1 MTLLP
6 PTQAE
11 EQLSHLVQQFTQ
23 WRQSRI
29 TPRGRIPTPL
39 WAQAIALSQ
48 VLPLARVAKQLGLTP
63 HTLKRRG
70 GGTVT
75 AVTAPRPA
83 AVNFVEVN
91 AAVWRTP
98 TAEVEVQRT
107 DGARLRITYGEA
119 TPALA
124 PLLQTFLET
133 H

>member
-1 MTLLP
+1 M
-6 PTQAE
+6 
-11 EQLSHLVQQFTQ
+11 
-23 WRQSRI
+23 
-29 TPRGRIPTPL
+29 
-39 WAQAIALSQ
+39 
-48 VLPLARVAKQLGLTP
+48 ARVAKQLGLTP

-75 AVTAPRPA
+75 VTAPRPA